1 LGLFHQYREFNKT
14 HTLNCTLQ
22 VQNESNFLRKASGIN
37 YFLMEELKEL
47 STCPVSTLLD
57 VLRDKW
63 ALLVLRDMLF
73 AGKST

>member
-1 LGLFHQYREFNKT
+1 
-14 HTLNCTLQ
+14 
-22 VQNESNFLRKASGIN
+22 
-37 YFLMEELKEL
+37 MEELKEL

-57 VLRDKW
+57 VLGDKW